1 MPRKFDQD
9 VKDRVVRLVEDRIL
23 AEKYVDASR
32 VPGSSPKAGGVMAHS
47 PSMDFGRPAVRETS
61 QNLCL
66 KTWPQRTRGYAVK
79 IKSYATLMSY

>member
-23 AEKYVDASR
+23 AEKYVDAH
-32 VPGSSPKAGGVMAHS
+32 G
-47 PSMDFGRPAVRETS
+47 PSMDLSLPAVQETS